1 MTDNNSNYQP
11 ATDITNRTNDTNGTN
26 STNGTN
32 DVLTPQNLGFDP
44 HALAN
49 EMIANNWFG
58 RVSSCDPQYPWS
70 VQKGPAMRHE
80 THPRDGAHAMVND
93 R

>member
-11 ATDITNRTNDTNGTN
+11 ASDITNRTNDTNGTN

-58 RVSSCDPQYPWS
+58 QSMWDPETAEEYILMAAANPNIANELN
-70 VQKGPAMRHE
+70 QKGLIPL
-80 THPRDGAHAMVND
+80 P
-93 R
+93 